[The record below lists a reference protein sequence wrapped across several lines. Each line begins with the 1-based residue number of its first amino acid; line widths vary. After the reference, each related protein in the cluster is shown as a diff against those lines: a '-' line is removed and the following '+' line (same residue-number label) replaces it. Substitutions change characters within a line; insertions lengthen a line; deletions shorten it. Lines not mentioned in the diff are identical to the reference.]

1 MHAHAPDRRLRP
13 QFALSSARPRPRR
26 RVLRT
31 AVLLATSA
39 VLVVAG
45 IVAGTAQAP
54 TAMGAGGAGT
64 TACPFGRPT
73 TTRTF
78 RVPKSINR
86 TGTSNAARALNAF
99 IAKVPNG
106 SVIDFARPGAV
117 YRLDAGLL
125 LSGRR
130 NLVLLGHGSTTLRM
144 HGSGHDEAL
153 STFLLRGSSH
163 VRIRGFKVAGSHQ
176 DWPANRG
183 ERAHVLGLSGWYVSA
198 PSHFVE
204 LSNVTAS
211 RIFGDAVYLEGENE
225 GDKRPSTRVCIHD
238 NTFNYVGRNGISL
251 INVTDVLVK
260 HNRFNHVGYH
270 AIDIEPNFDS
280 EEVRRITIRDNVF
293 GSYSHRSGYLGY
305 FVADAQVGSG
315 VGATVAGITIAD
327 NRVGGIAANGYDGT
341 PLGLDSKFLGSSG
354 NPHAQISFTGN
365 RTSRT
370 VSGRGIVYCSWVDGF
385 NVARNVQPMGSGT
398 FVVRSNC

>member
-1 MHAHAPDRRLRP
+1 M
-13 QFALSSARPRPRR
+13 
-26 RVLRT
+26 
-31 AVLLATSA
+31 
-39 VLVVAG
+39 
-45 IVAGTAQAP
+45 
-54 TAMGAGGAGT
+54 
-64 TACPFGRPT
+64 
-73 TTRTF
+73 
-78 RVPKSINR
+78 
-86 TGTSNAARALNAF
+86 
-99 IAKVPNG
+99 
-106 SVIDFARPGAV
+106 
-117 YRLDAGLL
+117 
-125 LSGRR
+125 
-130 NLVLLGHGSTTLRM
+130 
-144 HGSGHDEAL
+144 
-153 STFLLRGSSH
+153 
-163 VRIRGFKVAGSHQ
+163 
-176 DWPANRG
+176 
-183 ERAHVLGLSGWYVSA
+183 
-198 PSHFVE
+198 
-204 LSNVTAS
+204 
-211 RIFGDAVYLEGENE
+211 
-225 GDKRPSTRVCIHD
+225 CIHD

-280 EEVRRITIRDNVF
+280 ETVRRIGGPDNVFGSYSHRLYRYFVADARSAPALLSLPPSLFSILFSFFFFPEVRRITIRDNVF